1 MSHVPTRLRS
11 VLFAPASRPDVLR
24 KLPRSGPDAVVL
36 DLEDAVPADGK
47 PEARVHARDVGAEL
61 ADEHPTLAVFVRVNA
76 VSSPWFADDVRDGL
90 APGLAGVVVPKVET
104 PADVEAAAQALDR
117 ADLGGLTVFAGVE
130 TALGVARV
138 DELLSP
144 PVAAVYFG
152 AEDFIA
158 DMGGVRTEAGTEVLY
173 ARSRVA
179 LAARVAGVHAVD
191 QIVAAFD
198 DDERFLRR
206 RSTGTGDRVRREAV
220 HPPGAGPPGQR
231 GLLAVRG
238 RRRPG
243 PPAPGRVRRGAAR
256 AGTRRSRSRVRWST
270 SPWRAGR
277 GAIVSAAEE
286 DER

>member
-1 MSHVPTRLRS
+1 MSDVPTRLRS
-11 VLFAPASRPDVLR
+11 VLFAPASRPEVLR

-36 DLEDAVPADGK
+36 DLEDAVPPDGK
-47 PEARVHARDVGAEL
+47 PEARVHAREVGAEL
-61 ADEHPTLAVFVRVNA
+61 ADEHPALAVFVRVNA

-130 TALGVARV
+130 TALGVGRV

-158 DMGGVRTEAGTEVLY
+158 DMGGVRTEEGTEVLY

-198 DDERFLRR
+198 DDERFRADARQGRAIGYGGKLCIHPAQVPLANEAF
-206 RSTGTGDRVRREAV
+206 SPSADDVDRA
-220 HPPGAGPPGQR
+220 QR
-231 GLLAVRG
+231 LLAAYDEAQRAGHAAIAFEGQMVDEPMA
-238 RRRPG
+238 RR
-243 PPAPGRVRRGAAR
+243 AR
-256 AGTRRSRSRVRWST
+256 A
-270 SPWRAGR
+270 
-277 GAIVSAAEE
+277 IVAAAEE

>member
-1 MSHVPTRLRS
+1 MSHVPARLRS

-104 PADVEAAAQALDR
+104 RADVEAAAQALDR
-117 ADLGGLTVFAGVE
+117 ADLGGLSVFAGVE

-158 DMGGVRTEAGTEVLY
+158 DMGGVRTDAGTEVLY

-198 DDERFLRR
+198 DDERYLADARQGRAIGYGGKLCIHPAQVHLAHEAFSPSADDVDRARR
-206 RSTGTGDRVRREAV
+206 
-220 HPPGAGPPGQR
+220 
-231 GLLAVRG
+231 LLAAYDEA
-238 RRRPG
+238 RRAG
-243 PPAPGRVRRGAAR
+243 HAAIAFEGQMVDEAMARRAR
-256 AGTRRSRSRVRWST
+256 AT
-270 SPWRAGR
+270 
-277 GAIVSAAEE
+277 VSAAEE